1 MTPDPA
7 SGRPGPRGRGL
18 PKTSRLVHRRDFLR
32 VRDEGRRLASGSV
45 VVNWLDREDLPR
57 DTPFPLLGV
66 ITTKALGSAVVRNRA
81 RRRMREAF
89 RVLRPSM
96 SRPAWVVL
104 IARHSMKD
112 ADAHRVARDLAAGL
126 RKARLLPA

>member
-7 SGRPGPRGRGL
+7 SGRPGPRGHGL

-57 DTPFPLLGV
+57 ETRFPLLGV

-89 RVLRPSM
+89 RMLRPSM

-112 ADAHRVARDLAAGL
+112 ADAPRVARDLTAGL